1 MIALGDLICLGRSLH
16 PQRWPS
22 KWWQYMCMVILNP
35 FGTPNI
41 IWAGHRIPMIF
52 LSGVEVVFFVF
63 ERGSRKMGAPQ
74 IIYGDLGIRS
84 GLGLV
89 PQLCMVLGPFMWPAC
104 LETVVP
110 LARKVQAMVCQALY
124 NSIPKYP
131 RLGIDFL
138 KNQNLWCH
146 FLRGWTW
153 MNIQPLF
160 LCSPEL
166 FGCSP
171 QGAGVLTHTHLA
183 SLELIWKPHGFDW
196 NDEIDYMAR
205 HGPKRVSILNF
216 RSCPYGRI
224 ASHGWPDL
232 FGKNYRTTDCSWF
245 FGSVRSEFQQACAQ
259 SVWVVG
265 DFEFPL
271 AIPVRSVDPSL
282 WRIFSW
288 FVVTQTDKRS
298 LTSIQTVNWI
308 FVALHPWWKESTSNL
323 SIYHRLLG
331 LRSWLAP

>member
-1 MIALGDLICLGRSLH
+1 MPLFEGMNMDEHPAFILVFARTIWVFTTGCRGFDTYPSSLL
-16 PQRWPS
+16 RTDMETTWFWL
-22 KWWQYMCMVILNP
+22 KWWNWL
-35 FGTPNI
+35 
-41 IWAGHRIPMIF
+41 
-52 LSGVEVVFFVF
+52 
-63 ERGSRKMGAPQ
+63 
-74 IIYGDLGIRS
+74 
-84 GLGLV
+84 
-89 PQLCMVLGPFMWPAC
+89 
-104 LETVVP
+104 
-110 LARKVQAMVCQALY
+110 
-124 NSIPKYP
+124 
-131 RLGIDFL
+131 
-138 KNQNLWCH
+138 
-146 FLRGWTW
+146 
-153 MNIQPLF
+153 
-160 LCSPEL
+160 
-166 FGCSP
+166 
-171 QGAGVLTHTHLA
+171 
-183 SLELIWKPHGFDW
+183 
-196 NDEIDYMAR
+196 
-205 HGPKRVSILNF
+205 HGPNRVSILNF

-232 FGKNYRTTDCSWF
+232 FWKNYRTTDCSWF